1 MQMKVTILSLKRGF
15 LLSPHTILEI
25 QKKRSVMKGSKLSL
39 SLLNIAKTVSKSDFN
54 ISKQISPVT
63 VKSTSIR
70 FVINLRF
77 ARETKLILSK
87 YVNIMRTS
95 EENAVFTILFSRDE
109 KGTGFQKRMLKVI
122 QLLRLFQ
129 SICLF

>member
-1 MQMKVTILSLKRGF
+1 MQMKVTILSLKHGF

-63 VKSTSIR
+63 VK
-70 FVINLRF
+70 VLP
-77 ARETKLILSK
+77 
-87 YVNIMRTS
+87 
-95 EENAVFTILFSRDE
+95 
-109 KGTGFQKRMLKVI
+109 
-122 QLLRLFQ
+122 
-129 SICLF
+129 